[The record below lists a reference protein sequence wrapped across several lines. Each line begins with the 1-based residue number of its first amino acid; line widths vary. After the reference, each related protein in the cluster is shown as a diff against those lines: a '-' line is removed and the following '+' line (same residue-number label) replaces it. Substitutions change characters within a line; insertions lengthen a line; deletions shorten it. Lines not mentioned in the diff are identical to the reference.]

1 MFDDFTAVAST
12 RINAPTEV
20 VWDAL
25 LNPEANTRFMF
36 GAIVQSDWHEGRP
49 ITWKGVWQGKPYED
63 RGIILRLKPLK
74 LLQYSHYSP
83 LTGKPDSP
91 ENYHTVTIEL
101 TDENHHTTVAITQDK
116 SESREAR
123 VHSEKN
129 WSLMLASLK
138 QLVESVEASRA
149 GSAAHL

>member
-63 RGIILRLKPLK
+63 RGTILRLKPLK

-149 GSAAHL
+149 GIAAHP

>member
-149 GSAAHL
+149 GSAAHP